1 MSAFGYRKPSDL
13 PATLPLFPLQGAV
26 LYPRGVLALNV
37 FEPRYL
43 NMVDD
48 ALAGERLI
56 GIIQPATGEEDEPVP
71 QLADIGTA
79 GRITQFSETDDGRY
93 LITLTGICRFG
104 LGAELQETGMPYRQ
118 ALAHFDEF
126 AGDFT
131 PESDRAIDRAG
142 LMRSLKR
149 YAALHGFN
157 VDWASVEEAP
167 TETVINVAAQIC
179 PFDPAAKQALLETL
193 TLNERAKALV
203 ALLEWDNAGE
213 GERPGG
219 PLQ

>member
-1 MSAFGYRKPSDL
+1 MSAFGYRRPSDL
-13 PATLPLFPLQGAV
+13 PEVIPLFPLQGAV

-56 GIIQPATGEEDEPVP
+56 GVIQPASGEEDEPVP
-71 QLADIGTA
+71 LLADVGTA
-79 GRITQFSETDDGRY
+79 GRITAFSETEDGRY
-93 LITLTGICRFG
+93 LITLTGVCRFQ
-104 LGAELQETGMPYRQ
+104 LGPELETGLPYRQ
-118 ALAHFDEF
+118 ARADYEVF
-126 AGDFT
+126 AADFA
-131 PESDRAIDRAG
+131 PSSERAINREQ
-142 LMRSLKR
+142 LMRSLKT

-157 VDWASVEEAP
+157 VDWGSVEEAP

-179 PFDPAAKQALLETL
+179 PFDPAAKQALLETHAL
-193 TLNERAKALV
+193 DERAKALI

-213 GERPGG
+213 GHPGG
-219 PLQ
+219 TMQ